1 MPLRKR
7 LSLVAAA
14 AVAVSIA
21 TAAGVCYWV
30 VRNQL
35 RSQIDQTLTGQAVLI
50 QHNVPNALASQIPG
64 LPASA
69 GGRAPYSQIVT
80 AGNTEHQTVG
90 DLPLPY
96 DPLVNSVANGQR
108 PSAFEDITVSGV
120 RLRLYAFHGV
130 LRDSG
135 TPVAVVLARPLSPV
149 DSVLSHLRLILLLLA
164 AAGVALAAAL
174 GRLAA
179 DRVLAPLAEVAQTA
193 QHVSETEDLTSR
205 IHVHAEDEVG
215 QLAMRFNAMIERL
228 QRSRAQLDDSMA
240 AQRQLVA
247 DASHELRTPV
257 TSLRT
262 NIEVLLAGGE
272 LDPESRD
279 RLLSDVV
286 EQTEE
291 LSALVGDLIELA
303 RGDLP
308 LSETE
313 DVRLD
318 KIVSEAVARARRNAP
333 DIGFEVATEPTL
345 VDGVPE
351 RLARAVSNL
360 LDNAARHSPPE
371 GVVEVT
377 VDAEGVRVRDHGS
390 GIEEADLPYIFD
402 RFYRGVNSR
411 GRQGSGLGL
420 AIVRQAAEQ
429 HGGHVSAEN
438 APGGGALL
446 TLQVSARHAP
456 PPGSGDNE
464 RSNGEDVNPEESRAR
479 VPGAQS

>member
-1 MPLRKR
+1 MTLRKR
-7 LSLVAAA
+7 ISLVAAL
-14 AVAVSIA
+14 AVAIAVALVAMVS
-21 TAAGVCYWV
+21 YLV

-35 RSQIDQTLTGQAVLI
+35 RGQIDS
-50 QHNVPNALASQIPG
+50 ALSTQGGLVARVGSIALNQIPG
-64 LPASA
+64 LPPNA
-69 GGRAPYSQIVT
+69 GGRAPYVQIVSAGSTQRQT
-80 AGNTEHQTVG
+80 AG

-96 DPLVNSVANGQR
+96 DSLVTSVASGQ
-108 PSAFEDITVSGV
+108 SSSGFEDVWVEGV
-120 RLRLYAFHGV
+120 HLRLYAFHVPLDTGP
-130 LRDSG
+130 G
-135 TPVAVVLARPLSPV
+135 AVELARPLGSV
-149 DSVLSHLRLILLLLA
+149 DTILSHLRLVLLILA
-164 AAGVALAAAL
+164 AGGVALAAGL

-179 DRVLAPLAEVAQTA
+179 KGVLSPLAEVAQTA
-193 QHVSETEDLTSR
+193 EHVSETEDLTSR
-205 IHVHAEDEVG
+205 IHVRSEDEVG

-228 QRSRAQLDDSMA
+228 QRSRSALDDSMA

-308 LSETE
+308 MDASEE
-313 DVRLD
+313 VRLD
-318 KIVSEAVARARRNAP
+318 KIVSETVARARRNAP
-333 DIGFEVATEPTL
+333 GIGFEVASEPTL
-345 VDGVPE
+345 LDGIPE
-351 RLARAVSNL
+351 RLARAISNL

-371 GVVEVT
+371 GVVVVT
-377 VDAEGVRVRDHGS
+377 VDSHGVQVRDHGS
-390 GIEEADLPYIFD
+390 GIDEADLPYIFD

-429 HGGHVSAEN
+429 HGGRVSAAN

-446 TLQVSARHAP
+446 TFEVPARPADD
-456 PPGSGDNE
+456 G
-464 RSNGEDVNPEESRAR
+464 GEDAVRPAGARAP
-479 VPGAQS
+479 VPGVRW